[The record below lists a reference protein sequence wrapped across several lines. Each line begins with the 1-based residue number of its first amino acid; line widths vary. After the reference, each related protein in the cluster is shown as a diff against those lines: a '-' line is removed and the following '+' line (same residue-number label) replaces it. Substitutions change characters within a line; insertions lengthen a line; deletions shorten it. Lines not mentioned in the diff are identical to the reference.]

1 MKMQLNGIV
10 LGSILCLI
18 LDACPKYF
26 QGHTSMRGEQE
37 RLSWLHDEE
46 QIS

>member
-1 MKMQLNGIV
+1 MKMQLNEIV